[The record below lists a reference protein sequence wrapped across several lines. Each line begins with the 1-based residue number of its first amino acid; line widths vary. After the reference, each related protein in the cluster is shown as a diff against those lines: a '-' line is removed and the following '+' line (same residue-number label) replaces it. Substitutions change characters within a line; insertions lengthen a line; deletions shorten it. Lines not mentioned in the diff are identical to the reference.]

1 MSETATQLIPALVI
15 EDDAAIRHMLSAALQ
30 GTEFHLHQSATGKAG
45 LESVARKQPEVILL
59 DLGLPDQDGVA
70 IVRNLRTWSRVP
82 IIIISAEGDE
92 LRKVEAL
99 EAGAD
104 DYVTKPFGVNE
115 LLARMRVVWRRA
127 KESGSPQEQPI
138 VRFGDVEF
146 DQIARSVTKNGLN
159 VHLSPIE
166 FKLLTMLVAHAGKV
180 VTHRQILN
188 EVWGSEYSD
197 EAQYLRVYV
206 GYLRKKL
213 EDDPSRPSL
222 ILTEP
227 RIGYRLQVDSAR
239 A

>member
-1 MSETATQLIPALVI
+1 LTDTAVQQISALVI
-15 EDDAAIRHMLSAALQ
+15 EDDAAIRHMLSVALQ
-30 GTEFHLHQSATGKAG
+30 DTEFKLFEAATGRAG
-45 LESVARKQPEVILL
+45 LENVTKRQPEVILL
-59 DLGLPDQDGVA
+59 DLGLPDQDGVG
-70 IVRNLRTWSRVP
+70 IVKSLRTWSRVP

-92 LRKVEAL
+92 FRKVEAL

-115 LLARMRVVWRRA
+115 LLARMRVAWRRT
-127 KESGSPQEQPI
+127 KESGVAQDQPI
-138 VRFGDVEF
+138 LRFGDVEV
-146 DQIARSVTKNGLN
+146 DQVGRTVTKAGLN
-159 VHLSPIE
+159 IHLSPIE
-166 FKLLTMLVAHAGKV
+166 FRLLTMLASHAGRV

-188 EVWGSEYSD
+188 EVWGSEYAD

-227 RIGYRLQVDSAR
+227 RIGYRLQADPSR
-239 A
+239 S